1 MTLCA
6 RLSQIASL
14 IPYSTIFADIG
25 SDHGLLPCFILS
37 EGKADKAVITD
48 ISRKSLQKA
57 ERLIEKHGLSQ
68 KAVFYRTNGFEG
80 IKEDIHTAAVAGMG
94 GMEIIS
100 ILDNV
105 PESVKTLVLQPMK
118 NADKLRIYLAAR
130 GFFIEID
137 KKVFS
142 GGKYYDII
150 KVDTNNGSEVLSDF
164 DIMFGKTN
172 IEEKGQVF
180 CGFLINEKQ
189 RLEKIGKK
197 NAGSADRL
205 DKTVYLLKNLYNI

>member
-1 MTLCA
+1 MTLCP
-6 RLSQIASL
+6 RLEFLASL
-14 IPYSTIFADIG
+14 IGPSPVFADIG

-37 EGKADKAVITD
+37 EGKAEKAVITD
-48 ISRKSLQKA
+48 ISPKSLQKA
-57 ERLIEKHGLSQ
+57 EKLIKRRGLADR
-68 KAVFYRTNGFEG
+68 AVFYQTDGFEG
-80 IKEDIHTAAVAGMG
+80 IKEEIYTAAIAGMG

-100 ILDNV
+100 ILEKM
-105 PESVKTLVLQPMK
+105 PQSVKILLLQPMK
-118 NADKLRIYLAAR
+118 NADKLRLYLLNR
-130 GFFIEID
+130 GFFIQTD